1 MNPGKKRTP
10 DDNEAEMK
18 KRRDLDQSG
27 ERLCLCVCLSA
38 RLITFELL
46 PIKLIIIVTC

>member
-1 MNPGKKRTP
+1 
-10 DDNEAEMK
+10 MK
-18 KRRDLDQSG
+18 KK
-27 ERLCLCVCLSA
+27 ERLGPIRRKTLSVCVCLSA